1 MKRSLLVNVIAFFFI
16 FLFLYTGLAKL
27 MEIKQFKE
35 QLVSSPIVGSM
46 AGLVA
51 WALPIGEILLAIVL
65 FIPIWRLKGLYI
77 SAILMILF
85 TIYVV
90 GILLID
96 SNLSCSCGGIVEE
109 LTPKQHLLFNTA
121 CIILSGVA
129 ILVARRQQF
138 TERFR
143 WFTTSGVLGLFLLMG
158 WTLFTAFTR
167 PATVKT
173 GLEGRL
179 LPSFN
184 LLLPDSST
192 WLNTATI
199 PAGKPLIFIGFSPTC
214 THCQKETRDIINHI
228 DQLKGT
234 QIYFVTAYPF
244 KEMKMYYRHFK
255 LAKYPNITMGADTKN
270 YFLPYFKAQ
279 MIPYIAIYDSKKRLK
294 QAVMGESDINALVK
308 ATLE

>member
-1 MKRSLLVNVIAFFFI
+1 MKRSLLVDAVAFFLI
-16 FLFLYTGLAKL
+16 FLFLYTGLVKL

-46 AGLVA
+46 AGVIA
-51 WALPIGEILLAIVL
+51 WALPIGEILLSIVL
-65 FIPIWRLKGLYI
+65 FIPIWRIKGLYI
-77 SAILMILF
+77 SAALMILF
-85 TIYVV
+85 TLYVI

-121 CIILSGVA
+121 SIILSVLA
-129 ILVARRQQF
+129 ILIARRQEF
-138 TERFR
+138 TGRFR
-143 WFTTSGVLGLFLLMG
+143 WVTTSGVLALFLLMG

-192 WLNTATI
+192 WLNTANI

-214 THCQKETRDIINHI
+214 THCQKETRDIVDHI
-228 DQLKGT
+228 DRLKGA
-234 QIYFVTAYPF
+234 QIYFVTSYPF
-244 KEMKMYYRHFK
+244 QDMKGYYQYFK
-255 LAKYPNITMGADTKN
+255 LAKYPNITMGADAKN
-270 YFLPYFKAQ
+270 DFLRYFNAQ

-294 QAVMGESDINALVK
+294 QAVMGEFGITPLVK
-308 ATLE
+308 ATFE